1 MQPRDF
7 QSMQA
12 QAIDYARQM
21 YEKSS
26 QSTNES
32 KFNSGTEACHSHNK
46 YNPSGNNS
54 HFRNNRINNIFSVS
68 ADNKGTDA
76 DISLI
81 LALILLLSKDSGD
94 SILILALLYIMT

>member
-21 YEKSS
+21 YEKSNK
-26 QSTNES
+26 STDNIGFS
-32 KFNSGTEACHSHNK
+32 NSADANFNHTKN
-46 YNPSGNNS
+46 NPVGNGNF
-54 HFRNNRINNIFSVS
+54 FRSNRINNIFSVTSNNNS
-68 ADNKGTDA
+68 ADGDM
-76 DISLI
+76 SLI

-94 SILILALLYIMT
+94 SILILALIYIMS